1 MNNYPHLP
9 AVTSCPLSTQTHCN
23 SWSCWPAP
31 GGGEVKMGYVMLTGD
46 DGAPK
51 VLPSLC
57 LHCQNGQL
65 VCGYSWLSGSL
76 PFCGGGLMFF
86 PWLLPLEGWHSTATS
101 AQPMLQLTQGEGRGG
116 GGGCG
121 LFYLISVSTRASVWC
136 KRVGVFSPH
145 SPPYLSSLL
154 DVCGSLVLP
163 LSPYASPR
171 LSTLCKSL
179 HTKPF
184 ILNGQT
190 TAYWILM
197 WFIRFPVS
205 QHRGTNW
212 SCRNQWSHRCA
223 AAPGISTISFISLKS
238 EWSQQCILWTPTQM
252 IS

>member
-1 MNNYPHLP
+1 MGLACDNSLPWLFTPNMNNYPYLP
-9 AVTSCPLSTQTHCN
+9 AVTSSPLSTQTHCT

-31 GGGEVKMGYVMLTGD
+31 GGREVKMGYVMLTGD

-145 SPPYLSSLL
+145 SPPYLSSLSWMCVAPMSSL
-154 DVCGSLVLP
+154 SRPMLVLVSLRSASRYTQS
-163 LSPYASPR
+163 LS
-171 LSTLCKSL
+171 
-179 HTKPF
+179 F
-184 ILNGQT
+184 
-190 TAYWILM
+190 
-197 WFIRFPVS
+197 
-205 QHRGTNW
+205 
-212 SCRNQWSHRCA
+212 
-223 AAPGISTISFISLKS
+223 
-238 EWSQQCILWTPTQM
+238 
-252 IS
+252 

>member
-86 PWLLPLEGWHSTATS
+86 PWLLPPEGWHSHA
-101 AQPMLQLTQGEGRGG
+101 PRPPRGG
-116 GGGCG
+116 GGRGEG
-121 LFYLISVSTRASVWC
+121 DVAFSIWSLSALVRQSDVKEW
-136 KRVGVFSPH
+136 VFFPPILHPTSPL
-145 SPPYLSSLL
+145 SWMCVAPLSSL
-154 DVCGSLVLP
+154 SHPMLVLVSLRSASRYTQS
-163 LSPYASPR
+163 LS
-171 LSTLCKSL
+171 
-179 HTKPF
+179 F
-184 ILNGQT
+184 
-190 TAYWILM
+190 
-197 WFIRFPVS
+197 
-205 QHRGTNW
+205 
-212 SCRNQWSHRCA
+212 
-223 AAPGISTISFISLKS
+223 
-238 EWSQQCILWTPTQM
+238 
-252 IS
+252 